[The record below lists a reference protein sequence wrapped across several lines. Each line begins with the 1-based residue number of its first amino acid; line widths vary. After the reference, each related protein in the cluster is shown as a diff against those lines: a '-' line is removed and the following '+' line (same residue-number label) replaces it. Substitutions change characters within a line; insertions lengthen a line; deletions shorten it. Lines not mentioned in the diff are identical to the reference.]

1 VYWFVTANIERGQTV
16 NLSNEA
22 IAAIF
27 GAMAGGIMGMLGSF
41 ITIPLSALASFLLK
55 EHELRLKSRL
65 DQIADQRR
73 LLLEHQ
79 LEKERTVDKS
89 KLDELEQRIARIESI
104 VSDD

>member
-1 VYWFVTANIERGQTV
+1 V

-27 GAMAGGIMGMLGSF
+27 GAIAGGIMGVLGSL
-41 ITIPLSALASFLLK
+41 ITIPLSALASLLLK
-55 EHELRLKSRL
+55 EHELRLQSRL
-65 DQIADQRR
+65 EQIADQRR

-79 LEKERTVDKS
+79 LEKERTVDKT
-89 KLDELEQRIARIESI
+89 KLDQLEQRIARIEGK